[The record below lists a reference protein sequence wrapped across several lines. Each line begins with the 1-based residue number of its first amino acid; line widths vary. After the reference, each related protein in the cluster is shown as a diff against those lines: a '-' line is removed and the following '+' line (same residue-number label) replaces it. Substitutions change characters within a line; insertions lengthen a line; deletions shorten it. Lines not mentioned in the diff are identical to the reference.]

1 VSRQRALA
9 VLLLLLLGAGC
20 VFERRPD
27 PDVLLLDAEREAE
40 ADLLPE
46 PPRELPEAAAA
57 TVAEVFREAVRLGD
71 LSLALGLLHREAV
84 LLDGLATGSAEGVA
98 GPATR
103 GELLLAMRRLH
114 QDGLRLLPTE
124 VDVAV
129 MDDVAV
135 VTTHLDLLRPLE
147 EGEELAVQ
155 EARVWETLVLVAT
168 PEGWRIRHLHRS
180 LRPLD

>member
-1 VSRQRALA
+1 MNRPGALA
-9 VLLLLLLGAGC
+9 ALLFLLLAVGC

-27 PDVLLLDAEREAE
+27 PDVLLLDAGREAE

-46 PPRELPEAAAA
+46 PPREHPEAAAA

-84 LLDGLATGSAEGVA
+84 LLDGLAVGSDEGAA
-98 GPATR
+98 GFATR

-114 QDGLRLLPTE
+114 QNGLRLLPTE
-124 VDVAV
+124 VEVAV
-129 MDDVAV
+129 MDQVAV
-135 VTTHLDLLRPLE
+135 VTTRLDLLRPLE

-180 LRPLD
+180 VRPLD